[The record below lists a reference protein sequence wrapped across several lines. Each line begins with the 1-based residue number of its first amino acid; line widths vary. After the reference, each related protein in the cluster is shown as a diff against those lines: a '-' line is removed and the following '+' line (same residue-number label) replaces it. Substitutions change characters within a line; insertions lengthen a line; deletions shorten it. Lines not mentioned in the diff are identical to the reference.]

1 MGEYTHSKQA
11 QFTKSAVSCAVL
23 EMHHLP
29 NQTAN
34 KTVFALGTALYHK
47 ANPRPSAF
55 VLFSDVIEDEGKSRG
70 QLLAEEIKKLNVCG
84 ELIETKVEINPRTGN
99 KVKVYLLHLNHESF
113 KKWYQEE
120 LANRI
125 EE

>member
-1 MGEYTHSKQA
+1 MGEFINSTQTRFDRSH
-11 QFTKSAVSCAVL
+11 VSCGLL

-29 NQTAN
+29 KKSAAQTLFSLA
-34 KTVFALGTALYHK
+34 TTLYHK

-55 VLFSDVIEDEGKSRG
+55 VIFSDVVETESKSRG
-70 QLLAEEIKKLNVCG
+70 QALADEISKVKICG
-84 ELIETKVEINPRTGN
+84 ELIESKSEINPRTGN
-99 KVKVYLLHLNHESF
+99 TIKIYLLHLNHDTF
-113 KKWYQEE
+113 RKWYQEE